1 MGKQR
6 FLAGALAV
14 AMALS
19 FMGLLSQANASDAPV
34 QSESQTIEVYSGAV
48 YCFQSGQFTTDP
60 AAELTGLCITSV
72 PDAAQGQ
79 ILLGSRVICPGDFLT
94 AGQLNNMTFKALS
107 PESQEAQVTYL
118 PIYGTRVEKEAVMT
132 ISIRKT
138 ENQPPVVKDS
148 SFETYK
154 NLAKEGKLEATD
166 PEGKPLTYTLVEK
179 PKRGDVTLGEDG
191 TFIYTPKKNK
201 VGKDSFTFTVTDPEG
216 AVSQEAV
223 VEIEILKPLDSS
235 TYKDVTTG
243 QFEALWMK
251 YEGLFSGTKVAGEA
265 CFGPEKTVTRGDF
278 LAMVMKLLDVPLDE
292 ALMTSGFTDEAE
304 AAQWLRPY
312 LATAMRLG
320 LVSGN
325 QEAGK
330 VVFRPNDPITGAEAA
345 VMLDNILMLP
355 GDDTV
360 ETSAPQWA
368 KDAAEAM
375 AVAGI
380 PLTGGSEN
388 LTRLEAA
395 KILYAVSKVAES
407 APGMEVFR
415 QEP

>member
-19 FMGLLSQANASDAPV
+19 VTGLMPGATASDAPV
-34 QSESQTIEVYSGAV
+34 QGGTQTIEVSSGAV

-60 AAELTGLCITSV
+60 EAELTGLCITGV
-72 PDAAQGQ
+72 PDTAQGQ
-79 ILLGSRVICPGDFLT
+79 VLLGSRVICPGDFLT
-94 AGQLNNMTFKALS
+94 AGQLDNMTFKAS
-107 PESQEAQVTYL
+107 APESQEAQVTYL
-118 PIYGTRVEKEAVMT
+118 PIYGNRVEKEAVMT
-132 ISIRKT
+132 ISIRKM
-138 ENQPPVVKDS
+138 ENQAPVAKDS
-148 SFETYK
+148 TFETYK

-166 PEGKPLTYTLVEK
+166 PEGKTLTYTLVEK
-179 PKRGDVTLGEDG
+179 PKRGEVVLGEDG
-191 TFIYTPKKNK
+191 LFTYTPKKNK
-201 VGKDSFTFTVTDPEG
+201 VGKDSFTFMVTDPEG
-216 AVSQEAV
+216 AMSQEAV
-223 VEIEILKPLDSS
+223 VEIEILKPLDAS

-251 YEGLFSGTKVAGEA
+251 YEGLFSGTKVAGEE
-265 CFGPEKTVTRGDF
+265 CFGPEEEVTRGDF

-292 ALMTSGFTDEAE
+292 DVMTSGFADEAE

-312 LATAMRLG
+312 LATAMRFG
-320 LVSGN
+320 IVSGS
-325 QEAGK
+325 QETGE

-345 VMLDNILMLP
+345 VMLDNILALP

-360 ETSAPQWA
+360 ATSAPEWA
-368 KDAAEAM
+368 RAAAEAM

-380 PLTGGSEN
+380 PLTGSTET

-395 KILYAVSKVAES
+395 QILYAASKTAET
-407 APGMEVFR
+407 APGLEVFR
-415 QEP
+415 QAP